1 MLPNYCQRWNVYQN
15 DAEEKEMK
23 YLVIVAVL
31 LITVKP
37 AHAYIDAG
45 SGSYVL
51 QMLMA
56 GLLGLAFTVKL
67 SWQRLKA
74 FVGVKFMGKP
84 QIEKRGH
91 E

>member
-1 MLPNYCQRWNVYQN
+1 MV
-15 DAEEKEMK
+15 

-31 LITVKP
+31 LGTVAP

-56 GLLGLAFTVKL
+56 GLLGVAFTIKL
-67 SWQRLKA
+67 SWQRLKTFTA
-74 FVGVKFMGKP
+74 SKFSGKP
-84 QIEKRGH
+84 QTQERGDA
-91 E
+91 

>member
-1 MLPNYCQRWNVYQN
+1 MV
-15 DAEEKEMK
+15 
-23 YLVIVAVL
+23 YLVIIAVL
-31 LITVKP
+31 LITVAP

-56 GLLGLAFTVKL
+56 GLLGVAFTIKL

-74 FVGVKFMGKP
+74 FASSKFGGKTP
-84 QIEKRGH
+84 PAKSGDQ
-91 E
+91 

>member
-1 MLPNYCQRWNVYQN
+1 MV
-15 DAEEKEMK
+15 

-31 LITVKP
+31 LGTVAP

-45 SGSYVL
+45 SGSYML

-56 GLLGLAFTVKL
+56 GLLGLAFTLKM

-74 FVGVKFMGKP
+74 YTAKLFAGKGRT
-84 QIEKRGH
+84 ETRGH

>member
-1 MLPNYCQRWNVYQN
+1 MV
-15 DAEEKEMK
+15 

-31 LITVKP
+31 VGTVAP

-56 GLLGLAFTVKL
+56 GLLGLAFTIKL

-74 FVGVKFMGKP
+74 YTAHLFTGKG
-84 QIEKRGH
+84 QTEKRGDA
-91 E
+91 

>member
-1 MLPNYCQRWNVYQN
+1 MV
-15 DAEEKEMK
+15 
-23 YLVIVAVL
+23 YLVILAVL
-31 LITVKP
+31 LITVAP

-56 GLLGLAFTVKL
+56 GILGLAFTIKL

-74 FVGVKFMGKP
+74 FAASKFGGKP
-84 QIEKRGH
+84 TAVPTVTTAGPTVTTAAPSEKSGD

>member
-1 MLPNYCQRWNVYQN
+1 MV
-15 DAEEKEMK
+15 

-37 AHAYIDAG
+37 AQAYIDAG

-56 GLLGLAFTVKL
+56 GLLGLAFTIKL

-74 FVGVKFMGKP
+74 FTVSKLGGKP
-84 QIEKRGH
+84 RIEKSGD

>member
-1 MLPNYCQRWNVYQN
+1 V
-15 DAEEKEMK
+15 EEEEMV

-56 GLLGLAFTVKL
+56 GLLGLAFTIKL

-74 FVGVKFMGKP
+74 FAVSKFGGKP
-84 QIEKRGH
+84 RIEKSGDK
-91 E
+91 

>member
-1 MLPNYCQRWNVYQN
+1 
-15 DAEEKEMK
+15 MK
-23 YLVIVAVL
+23 YLVIIVIL
-31 LITVKP
+31 LGTVVP

-56 GLLGLAFTVKL
+56 GILGLAFTIKL

-74 FVGVKFMGKP
+74 FTATKFGGKGR
-84 QIEKRGH
+84 IEKRGD